1 MAQFDSMDGDEIRVY
16 CSNKG
21 NWAYTETFAAPQ
33 AWFEQY
39 NPQAFV
45 QSQRFESWDACNAH
59 VVFPCKSHY
68 SQKHRDLF
76 TFGCH

>member
-1 MAQFDSMDGDEIRVY
+1 MAQLDSMDGDEIRVY

-21 NWAYTETFAAPQ
+21 NWTYTETFADPQ

-45 QSQRFESWDACNAH
+45 QSQRFESC
-59 VVFPCKSHY
+59 
-68 SQKHRDLF
+68 L
-76 TFGCH
+76 